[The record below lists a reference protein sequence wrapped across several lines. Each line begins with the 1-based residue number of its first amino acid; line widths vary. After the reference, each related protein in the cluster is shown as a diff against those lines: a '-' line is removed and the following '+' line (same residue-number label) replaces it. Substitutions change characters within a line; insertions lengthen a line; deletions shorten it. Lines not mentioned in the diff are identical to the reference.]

1 MFFLPFFFIY
11 VLPPTD
17 LATLCPRVSDI
28 ISSRHFIARRQ
39 HLRFPPSCPGFESG
53 RWFRVPLTFWI
64 VFCQRTQETKLR
76 KNLKNDWAVP
86 CHLKWASCNAMSPPY
101 SLFVSSRPSFKIKLY
116 WSLIFYFIFRRR
128 REASGQRGA
137 GIRRH
142 FLGHDRRWR
151 RSKFSRN

>member
-86 CHLKWASCNAMSPPY
+86 CHLKWASCNAMSPPD

-116 WSLIFYFIFRRR
+116 RHLIFLLYFQKKKRSVGPKRSR
-128 REASGQRGA
+128 NPAA
-137 GIRRH
+137 
-142 FLGHDRRWR
+142 FLGAWPTMT
-151 RSKFSRN
+151 SK